1 MIGQGNCT
9 QRIERWMKGVV
20 VGPGAP
26 AGGLR
31 LTLHHAPIDGGQRLL
46 RTWELD
52 SIPDPQAFR
61 DLVEEIDS
69 TAAEEAKELG
79 RGMQRFTLNAETVD
93 GAPLGS
99 IALRYAAITSVSG
112 DSGSLLDSEPATG
125 QGLVAMSMRQTNLAF
140 GIAADAYRT
149 FLDVVGRWTAQ
160 DAKEKAR
167 SQDTQD
173 KFYDMMAKLADKHF
187 EREVFA
193 ETTKKEMEME
203 LHREMAQLDRSQM
216 LMKLGIERVAPL
228 VPAVLNRILGK
239 GTVPAATT
247 PLEEMMAGIFETLTQ
262 EQLAGLQNVL
272 TPSQLASL
280 GMLFEDLQ
288 AVRPG
293 SKPGAAGPEAPAHNG
308 RPSAETGFLAI
319 ERIKRDLLPWAIE
332 QIQAGQPLTPPPS
345 LANLIR
351 LFKLLLGSIS
361 SQEYYDLI
369 SVDIA
374 FSPDERQAFIK
385 LAETF
390 NLVPPPVQPTAAKN

>member
-1 MIGQGNCT
+1 
-9 QRIERWMKGVV
+9 MKGVV

-31 LTLHHAPIDGGQRLL
+31 LRLSHAPIDGGQRLL

-52 SIPDPQAFR
+52 SIPDQQAFR

-79 RGMQRFTLNAETVD
+79 RGMQRFTLTAETVD
-93 GAPLGS
+93 GALLGS
-99 IALRYAAITSVSG
+99 VALRYAATTSVSG
-112 DSGSLLDSEPATG
+112 DSGSFLDSEPATG
-125 QGLVAMSMRQTNLAF
+125 QGLVAMSMRQTNTAF
-140 GIAADAYRT
+140 QIAADAYRT
-149 FLDVVGRWTAQ
+149 FLDVVSRWTAQ
-160 DAKEKAR
+160 DAKDKAR

-203 LHREMAQLDRSQM
+203 LHREIAQLDRSQM

-239 GTVPAATT
+239 GTVPAAPT
-247 PLEEMMAGIFETLTQ
+247 PREEMMAGILETLSE

-280 GMLFEDLQ
+280 GMLFQDL
-288 AVRPG
+288 RPG
-293 SKPGAAGPEAPAHNG
+293 SGAAGPEAPAHDG
-308 RPSAETGFLAI
+308 RPSAETGFLAL

-332 QIQAGQPLTPPPS
+332 QIKAGQPLTPPIS
-345 LANLIR
+345 LATPTRI
-351 LFKLLLGSIS
+351 FKLLLGSIS
-361 SQEYYDLI
+361 PQVYYDLI
-369 SVDIA
+369 SVDVA
-374 FSPDERQAFIK
+374 FNTDEREAFVK

-390 NLVPPPVQPTAAKN
+390 NLVPPPVQTTAAKK